1 MHQLVCKHWPTI
13 CRAVVKYKKVTQTK
27 NGELIGSNLQH
38 LLANQSM
45 EYTVHFLLP
54 GGLEE
59 AGRRPNLLSNVTV
72 KRFLIQSKL
81 YKRKQLKMA
90 EIVY

>member
-1 MHQLVCKHWPTI
+1 
-13 CRAVVKYKKVTQTK
+13 
-27 NGELIGSNLQH
+27 
-38 LLANQSM
+38 M
-45 EYTVHFLLP
+45 EYTVHVLLP

>member
-13 CRAVVKYKKVTQTK
+13 CRAVVKCKKVTQTK
-27 NGELIGSNLQH
+27 KGELIGSNLQH
-38 LLANQSM
+38 LLATSPWNIQ
-45 EYTVHFLLP
+45 VHVLLP